1 VIIWRCDTRR
11 IKYDW
16 LADGWGNS
24 EQPQWNASR
33 ERLSTT
39 IHKLLQSADALSYEA
54 IVQVNKYFCFI
65 LLLKSNYL
73 DMFNMVQII
82 IF

>member
-54 IVQVNKYFCFI
+54 IVQVNNIFFLYSCNFFAN
-65 LLLKSNYL
+65 L
-73 DMFNMVQII
+73 FEII
-82 IF
+82 VLF

>member
-54 IVQVNKYFCFI
+54 IVQVNIFFCFFCKYFEI
-65 LLLKSNYL
+65 L
-73 DMFNMVQII
+73 NMVEII
-82 IF
+82 VF